1 MLQVGVA
8 LISMVLNRTCFF
20 GTEGRRSLREGE
32 GLGGPESGFEAER
45 EGLLYRYQSSSLED
59 READLDQ
66 QELDVRRQKQTHCL
80 SATEKYEPVCI
91 VSQKV
96 QV

>member
-32 GLGGPESGFEAER
+32 GLGGPESCFEAER

-80 SATEKYEPVCI
+80 SATGKYEPVCI
-91 VSQKV
+91 VSRKV